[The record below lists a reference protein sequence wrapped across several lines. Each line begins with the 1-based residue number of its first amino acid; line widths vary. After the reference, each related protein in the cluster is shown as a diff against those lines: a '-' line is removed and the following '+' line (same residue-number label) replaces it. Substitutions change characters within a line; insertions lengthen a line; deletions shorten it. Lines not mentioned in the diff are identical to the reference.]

1 MPYAVRPDVNGVSP
15 LGRQPA
21 QLRSDA
27 KDRTVPVWGV
37 AVHCTGSG
45 IVSKAM
51 ARGADPL
58 EYTVAHYLD
67 PATPYYGHYVV
78 GFRGEI
84 VQVADEHENAQHVGF
99 AAQQRSDFLSG
110 GWGHQLPKAYVDA
123 WHARWPGHASPAHL
137 FPGPSPNAVYV
148 GMELLCW
155 QPGCAGAPLAPGQLY
170 TEAQYAAAAALAADV
185 ARRWGFL
192 AGWAEPGSGM
202 LACHEDL
209 NPLDRTAGGQGWD
222 PGVIRSTPYFD
233 WSHFLAAVR
242 RASLVI
248 A

>member
-1 MPYAVRPDVNGVSP
+1 MPYSVRPDVNGVSP

-21 QLRSDA
+21 KLRGDA
-27 KDRTVPVWGV
+27 RDRTTPAWGV

-45 IVSKAM
+45 VVSKAL
-51 ARGADPL
+51 ARHQDPL
-58 EYTVAHYLD
+58 EYAVERYLDLGTPFYAHY
-67 PATPYYGHYVV
+67 VI

-84 VQVADEHENAQHVGF
+84 VQVADEHKDAQHIGF
-99 AAQQRSDFLSG
+99 APDQRQAFLSG
-110 GWGHQLPKAYVDA
+110 AWGHSLPKAYVDA
-123 WHARWPGHASPAHL
+123 WHVRWPGHASPAHL
-137 FPGPSPNAVYV
+137 FPGPSPNMVYV

-155 QPGCAGAPLAPGQLY
+155 QRGCPGVPLSPEQLY
-170 TEAQYAAAAALAADV
+170 TEDQYAAAAALAADV
-185 ARRWGFL
+185 ARRWGFIT
-192 AGWAEPGSGM
+192 GWWDGTGM

-222 PGVIRSTPYFD
+222 PGVVRSTPYFD

-242 RASLVI
+242 AAAGVI